1 MLPRMDSTADKLHHF
16 ARRAFTQPALAAKYF
31 VAQRHAPLLA
41 QVVVTRRCNL
51 KCAYCNEFDRVSQPV
66 PLQRLRQTVD
76 HLAALGTRAVA
87 FTGGE
92 PTLHPDLVALVRH
105 TADRIAK
112 VSMSS
117 NGYKLTPDL
126 VDALS
131 DAGLGRMQISL
142 DGIEPNEVTAKV
154 FRCTERKLAILAE
167 RARFVVH
174 INAVLGSIPFEET
187 LEIVE
192 RARDW
197 GFETTVQW
205 LHDERG
211 QAMNPH
217 GITEAQVRQLL
228 AACALPAHHGAD
240 VLGAGL
246 DSAPP
251 FRCRAGSRY
260 LYVDEFSNAHFC
272 SQALDLWSQPIDEVT
287 PVTLRTNF
295 HTPKACA
302 ARCTLGCVRDA
313 SRYDAWRPQRGQV
326 VG

>member
-1 MLPRMDSTADKLHHF
+1 MLPRMNATATKLQHF
-16 ARRAFTQPALAAKYF
+16 ARRALQQPALAAQYF
-31 VAQRHAPLLA
+31 VLQPHAPLLA

-66 PLQRLRQTVD
+66 PLDRLCATVD

-92 PTLHPDLVALVRH
+92 PTLHPELVDLVRH
-105 TADRIAK
+105 TAGKIAK

-117 NGYKLTPDL
+117 NGYKLTPTL

-142 DGIEPNEVTAKV
+142 DGIEPNEITAKV
-154 FRCTERKLAILAE
+154 FRCTERKLEILAE

-187 LEIVE
+187 LEIVR
-192 RARDW
+192 RARAW

-205 LHDERG
+205 LHDDRG

-217 GITEAQVRQLL
+217 GITAAQVAQLL
-228 AACALPAHHGAD
+228 DACALPPHHGAD

-246 DSAPP
+246 EGAPP

-272 SQALDLWSQPIDEVT
+272 SQALDLWSLPIDDVT
-287 PVTLRTNF
+287 PDTLRTNF

-313 SRYDAWRPQRGQV
+313 SRYDAWRPQRGTV
-326 VG
+326 LG